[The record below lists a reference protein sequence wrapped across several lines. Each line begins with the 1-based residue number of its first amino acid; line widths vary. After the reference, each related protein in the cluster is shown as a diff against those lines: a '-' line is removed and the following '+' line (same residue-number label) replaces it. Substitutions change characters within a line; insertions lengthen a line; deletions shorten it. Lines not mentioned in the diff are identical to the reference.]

1 MEITTWVVIGCL
13 PSRLERQGAAAADV
27 RAPAPV
33 PATAALL
40 PQLAPALSPSARL
53 PLAGGCRRALLQADT
68 VVRSFGCGRNSA
80 ICLAAQAFSHVIRM
94 IVRCR
99 SHVCSLGGIRGG

>member
-27 RAPAPV
+27 RTPAPV

-53 PLAGGCRRALLQADT
+53 RLAGGCRRALLQADT
-68 VVRSFGCGRNSA
+68 VVRSFGWSQQRNLPSRPGFLSCDSHDRPMP
-80 ICLAAQAFSHVIRM
+80 IPCL
-94 IVRCR
+94 
-99 SHVCSLGGIRGG
+99 